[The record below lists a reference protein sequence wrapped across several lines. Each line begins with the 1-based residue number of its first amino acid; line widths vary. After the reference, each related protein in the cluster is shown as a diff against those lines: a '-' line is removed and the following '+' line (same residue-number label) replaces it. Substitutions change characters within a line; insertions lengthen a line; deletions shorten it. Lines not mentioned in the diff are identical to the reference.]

1 MKSKI
6 SNKASYRERLEEIID
21 LSYELLCRKV
31 AEGSIEIP
39 NEASFQ
45 LQLGTILKIVGQLYE
60 FRDKDRFVINMEAH
74 QEIEATEKSKR
85 GIARCDIEL
94 KFLYGDTCKAKAY
107 IELKHFRKSRTAA
120 TTDNRFALFMDLK
133 NLETYKSSSEICCEI
148 VFADDKN
155 YTLQGKSKIDIGEG
169 VISPK
174 EIVYTDEKKVTLS
187 NSYEFHWDSFSEKHH
202 FLKLVF

>member
-6 SNKASYRERLEEIID
+6 SNKASYRERMREIID

-31 AEGSIEIP
+31 VEGSIEIP

-60 FRDKDRFVINMEAH
+60 FKDKDRFVINLEAP

-94 KFLYGDTCKAKAY
+94 KFLCGDTCKAKAY
-107 IELKHFRKSRTAA
+107 IELKHFRKSSTAA

-133 NLETYKSSSEICCEI
+133 NLEVYKSPSDICCEI
-148 VFADDKN
+148 VFANEKN
-155 YTLQGKSKIDIGEG
+155 YTLPGKSKIDIGEG

-174 EIVYTDEKKVTLS
+174 EIIYTGNKMVTLS
-187 NSYEFHWDSFSEKHH
+187 NNYEFHWDSYSDRHH
-202 FLKLVF
+202 FLKIYV